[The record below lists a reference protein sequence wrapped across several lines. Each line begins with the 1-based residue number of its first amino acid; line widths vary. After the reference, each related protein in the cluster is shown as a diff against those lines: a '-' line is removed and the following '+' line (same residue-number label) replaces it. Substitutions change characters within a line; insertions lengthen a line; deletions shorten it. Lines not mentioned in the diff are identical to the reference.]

1 MRKYRAQDNVMVC
14 ALQKASD
21 LYFSWARCQT
31 VRGRCIVLLVVEDKV
46 GDKTKHAIISI
57 QQPRSSNTELNIAT
71 RALWDHN
78 MHNI

>member
-1 MRKYRAQDNVMVC
+1 MWWDVPSKKRPTYISPERGVRRCEDV
-14 ALQKASD
+14 AL
-21 LYFSWARCQT
+21 Y
-31 VRGRCIVLLVVEDKV
+31 CIGVEDKV